1 MDQPDKNNV
10 NDDSF
15 SGKSTSP
22 AAPLVIHMPVDVR
35 SASLAM
41 LAVLALVYTLHWA
54 SPVFI
59 PIVISWVCTYALSP
73 VVDFLE
79 KRLRLSRWIAAGLLL
94 LVLGGAVGWTA
105 QRLYGSAI
113 ALVDGLPAAALKI
126 KAGLQK
132 QMSGPGSSSTIESL
146 QKTATQ
152 LEEAAKQT
160 ATHGATRSGATR
172 VIVEPPAFNVR
183 EHLWHGTL
191 GLVHLAGQLVL
202 VAFLTFFSLGCGK
215 LFRRK
220 LVRIAGKSLEKK
232 KITVHVLDDV
242 TSYIEKYLIAQ
253 WATSVVVG
261 VASGLAF
268 AAMGLEHAAVWGVIA
283 GVTNLIPYLG
293 SVAVMAASGAA
304 AFLQFGEVRPA
315 VAIMAASLVVH
326 TLVGNLLLPWLT
338 GRHTRM
344 NPVAVFAGMIF
355 WGWLWGLWGLLLG
368 LPILM
373 MIKALCDHVE
383 DIQPIGE
390 LLSS

>member
-1 MDQPDKNNV
+1 MDQNNNHV
-10 NDDSF
+10 H
-15 SGKSTSP
+15 GTVTSDV
-22 AAPLVIHMPVDVR
+22 PLLIQMPVDVR
-35 SASLAM
+35 SASLAV
-41 LAVLALVYTLHWA
+41 LTALALIYTLHWA

-73 VVDFLE
+73 IVDFFE
-79 KRLRLSRWIAAGLLL
+79 KRLRLSRWIAAGVLLL
-94 LVLGGAVGWTA
+94 ALGGGIGWAT

-113 ALVDGLPAAALKI
+113 ALVDGLPAAVLKI
-126 KAGLQK
+126 RSGLQH
-132 QMSGPGSSSTIESL
+132 QTPGPGSTSTIESI
-146 QKTATQ
+146 QKAATQ
-152 LEEAAKQT
+152 LEQAATQ
-160 ATHGATRSGATR
+160 ATSQSATKSGPTH
-172 VIVEPPAFNVR
+172 VIVEPPSFNVR

-191 GLVHLAGQLVL
+191 GLMHLTSQFVL

-220 LVRIAGKSLEKK
+220 LVRIAGQSLEKK

-253 WATSVVVG
+253 CATSLVVG

-268 AAMGLEHAAVWGVIA
+268 ALIGLENAAVWGVIA

-293 SVAVMAASGAA
+293 SLAVMAASSAA
-304 AFLQFGEVRPA
+304 AFLQFGDVRSA
-315 VAIMAASLVVH
+315 LVIMAASLVVH
-326 TLVGNLLLPWLT
+326 TVVGNLLLPWLT

-373 MIKALCDHVE
+373 MVKAICDHVE
-383 DIQPIGE
+383 DLQPIGE

>member
-1 MDQPDKNNV
+1 
-10 NDDSF
+10 
-15 SGKSTSP
+15 
-22 AAPLVIHMPVDVR
+22 
-35 SASLAM
+35 
-41 LAVLALVYTLHWA
+41 
-54 SPVFI
+54 
-59 PIVISWVCTYALSP
+59 
-73 VVDFLE
+73 
-79 KRLRLSRWIAAGLLL
+79 
-94 LVLGGAVGWTA
+94 
-105 QRLYGSAI
+105 
-113 ALVDGLPAAALKI
+113 
-126 KAGLQK
+126 
-132 QMSGPGSSSTIESL
+132 
-146 QKTATQ
+146 
-152 LEEAAKQT
+152 
-160 ATHGATRSGATR
+160 
-172 VIVEPPAFNVR
+172 
-183 EHLWHGTL
+183 
-191 GLVHLAGQLVL
+191 

-383 DIQPIGE
+383 DLQPIGE